1 VQIWGVTVGGAILQN
16 ELKKTLPIS
25 FLAQFPEGVELAFAA
40 IPSIPM
46 LEQPLKNEVQKTFG
60 EALKVVWQ
68 VALGI
73 AVAGFV
79 SCLGMRQLKLHTN
92 IDQDWGREDIPI
104 PIERRLSSGLEK
116 PPTENGEIVIKLEA

>member
-1 VQIWGVTVGGAILQN
+1 
-16 ELKKTLPIS
+16 LKKTLPVS

-68 VALGI
+68 VVLGI
-73 AVAGFV
+73 TGAGFV
-79 SCLGMRQLKLHTN
+79 SSLGMRQVQLHTN
-92 IDQDWGREDIPI
+92 IDKDWGREDFPI
-104 PIERRLSSGLEK
+104 TTEQKLSSGLEK
-116 PPTENGEIVIKLEA
+116 PSIENGGIVIELEA